1 MPSYVRGPVTRRR
14 RNDLKG
20 RIQYYARSSLQ
31 TVTQKHQT
39 DRKSEP
45 IAPGTRE
52 VMRTGGHSTESPMR
66 VCAGWHWTAAL
77 KAEPVPRSC
86 MS

>member
-39 DRKSEP
+39 DRKVNLLR
-45 IAPGTRE
+45 PGRDTR
-52 VMRTGGHSTESPMR
+52 GNANWGP
-66 VCAGWHWTAAL
+66 
-77 KAEPVPRSC
+77 
-86 MS
+86 

>member
-39 DRKSEP
+39 DRKVNLLR
-45 IAPGTRE
+45 PGHER
-52 VMRTGGHSTESPMR
+52 
-66 VCAGWHWTAAL
+66 
-77 KAEPVPRSC
+77 
-86 MS
+86 